1 MFRKLCMLIAM
12 ALTLCGALF
21 APNADAQGSP
31 TCPGSLFLAPTLIED
46 PPPPTPE
53 PTVVPTDDTAG
64 DSDDTQAQAIA
75 GVASAEVEFVSEGC
89 ADAIA
94 YPGPFQNMPSVPAS
108 PYAAP
113 RGITAPA
120 TADAPAAASPITSPD
135 LAHSG
140 SEVVVLVYLGTGLL
154 AFGAVALGVR
164 RGGFV
169 E

>member
-12 ALTLCGALF
+12 ALAICGALF
-21 APNADAQGSP
+21 APNADAQGAP
-31 TCPGSLFLAPTLIED
+31 TCPGSVFLGPIVIDD

-53 PTVVPTDDTAG
+53 PTVVPTDDTAVE
-64 DSDDTQAQAIA
+64 T
-75 GVASAEVEFVSEGC
+75 ASVEAEFVSEGC

-120 TADAPAAASPITSPD
+120 TADTPAATSPVTAPD

-140 SEVVVLVYLGTGLL
+140 SEIVVLGYLGTGLL

-169 E
+169 D